1 MGHIFSSLIVAHHA
15 SLHLHPLVA
24 FYDMQE
30 NTAVQFC
37 HPEIAGEPP
46 LSAIY
51 DMQENTAAL
60 FFVHPEYSRGATTS
74 EHMYEKGFG
83 SYQTA

>member
-1 MGHIFSSLIVAHHA
+1 M
-15 SLHLHPLVA
+15 HLPPLVA

-30 NTAVQFC
+30 DTAVQFC
-37 HPEIAGEPP
+37 HSETAGEPP

-60 FFVHPEYSRGATTS
+60 FFLHPS
-74 EHMYEKGFG
+74 
-83 SYQTA
+83 TAG

>member
-1 MGHIFSSLIVAHHA
+1 MK
-15 SLHLHPLVA
+15 
-24 FYDMQE
+24 E

-37 HPEIAGEPP
+37 HPETAGEPP
-46 LSAIY
+46 LSAIF

-60 FFVHPEYSRGATTS
+60 YFPHLEYSRGATTS
-74 EHMYEKGFG
+74 EHMYEKGFV